1 MKNQHVIL
9 LPLVLLNLFQIL
21 EAKPGGQRRK
31 DKQPAATMTTYVPRQ
46 QMAIDT
52 SLDGT
57 KTLPTIITN
66 MPSVTALPSDQEPQ
80 DPDYAYETIKTP
92 QVPLGSLDKEINKGW
107 LARIISSRSV
117 RSSAERI
124 MNNYDPQIHLL
135 GSGDSE
141 ETRRLFD
148 ETIDSYIYH
157 GEPLKLAATIA
168 FLTKNNVSSEKLS
181 SKQVQNCL
189 KAQQKNLEDQR
200 KTLKPQ
206 VAQAQELAEKEQTL
220 ERVLASIQSK

>member
-1 MKNQHVIL
+1 MKNQHIIL
-9 LPLVLLNLFQIL
+9 LPLVVLNLFQIL

-31 DKQPAATMTTYVPRQ
+31 DKQPAAIMTTYVPRQ

-52 SLDGT
+52 SLDET

-66 MPSVTALPSDQEPQ
+66 MPSVTALPSDQETQ
-80 DPDYAYETIKTP
+80 DLDNAYETIRTP

-124 MNNYDPQIHLL
+124 MNNYDPQTHLL
-135 GSGDSE
+135 GSGDPE

-157 GEPLKLAATIA
+157 SEPFKLAAVLA
-168 FLTKNNVSSEKLS
+168 FLTKNNVPSEKLS
-181 SKQVQNCL
+181 SEHVQNCL
-189 KAQQKNLEDQR
+189 KTQQKILENQR
-200 KTLKPQ
+200 KTLEPH
-206 VAQAQELAEKEQTL
+206 VAEAQELAEKEQNL
-220 ERVLASIQSK
+220 VKVLALLQSK